1 MGVNGRSRPW
11 MATNFFPSR
20 KRCCPECLTRTIK
33 VHDEEVIEYYHPG
46 VICHLV
52 GHELALPLDM
62 ELLRPGEGEE
72 TAAKRLLER
81 VFVNYPRF
89 FDVVV
94 GDALYF
100 DAPFINFCLEHHKH
114 AIVVVKGDERLLLQ
128 DARGLFA
135 ERTPQQWTT
144 GHCTVQAWD
153 VEGFTSCEGTR
164 VPLRVLHTQETTQR
178 RQRIAGRWQ
187 HSQET
192 SSWYWATTLSKG
204 QFSTQEL
211 CRAGH
216 DRWDVENDCFNTLTA
231 HFGLDHCY
239 KHAPLA
245 IVNFTLTL
253 FLAYVLL
260 QCFWLR
266 NLKSPQRK
274 VIATLIGLA
283 EELRHGL
290 SSTCRAPW
298 YRQLAQ
304 PP

>member
-1 MGVNGRSRPW
+1 MAANGRSRPW

-20 KRCCPECLTRTIK
+20 KRCCPECSTRTIK
-33 VHDEEVIEYYHPG
+33 VNDEEVTEYYHRG

-62 ELLRPGEGEE
+62 ELLRPGE
-72 TAAKRLLER
+72 
-81 VFVNYPRF
+81 
-89 FDVVV
+89 
-94 GDALYF
+94 

-153 VEGFTSCEGTR
+153 VEGFTSCEGAR

-178 RQRIAGRWQ
+178 RQRIAGQWQ

-266 NLKSPQRK
+266 NLKLPQRR

-283 EELRHGL
+283 EEMRRGL

>member
-1 MGVNGRSRPW
+1 
-11 MATNFFPSR
+11 
-20 KRCCPECLTRTIK
+20 LTRAIK
-33 VHDEEVIEYYHPG
+33 VHDEEVIEYYHSG

-81 VFVNYPRF
+81 VFVNYPRLV
-89 FDVVV
+89 DVVV
-94 GDALYF
+94 ADALYF
-100 DAPFINFCLEHHKH
+100 DAPFMNFCLDHHKH
-114 AIVVVKGDERLLLQ
+114 AIVVMKGDERLLLQ

-135 ERTPQQWTT
+135 QRAPKQWTH
-144 GHCTVQAWD
+144 GRCTVRAWD
-153 VEGFTSCEGTR
+153 EEGFTSCEGAQ
-164 VPLRVLHTQETTQR
+164 VPLRVVHTQETTQR

-187 HSQET
+187 YSEEA
-192 SSWYWATTLSKG
+192 SCWYWATTLSQR
-204 QFSTQEL
+204 QFSTREV

-216 DRWDVENDCFNTLTA
+216 DRWDVENDCFNTLATQ
-231 HFGLDHCY
+231 FGLDHCF
-239 KHAPLA
+239 KHAPRA

-266 NLKSPQRK
+266 NLKLPQRK

-283 EELRHGL
+283 EELCRSLGP
-290 SSTCRAPW
+290 TCRAPW
-298 YRQLAQ
+298 YRQLAEH
-304 PP
+304 P